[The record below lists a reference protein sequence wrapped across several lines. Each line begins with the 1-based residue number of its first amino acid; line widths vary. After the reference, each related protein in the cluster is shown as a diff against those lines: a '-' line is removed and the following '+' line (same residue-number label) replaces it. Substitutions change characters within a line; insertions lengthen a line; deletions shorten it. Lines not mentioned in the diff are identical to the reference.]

1 MGRPDNGLGGKTG
14 EKTKGLGLSAETI
27 AKLRQVQDFAK
38 LKQKQFNL
46 LRLHVN
52 SAQAQS
58 DFNLGLQFL
67 LKTESI
73 KFLDQIDFNF
83 RLQIFS
89 DNTIAWFF
97 LNLSVDSL
105 ISNLNK
111 YLLECWHDPT
121 LNYMFENMAN
131 YLHISYWIW
140 NHTRLLPCTK
150 PIALRFSWN

>member
-38 LKQKQFNL
+38 LEQKQFNL

-67 LKTESI
+67 LKTE
-73 KFLDQIDFNF
+73 N
-83 RLQIFS
+83 
-89 DNTIAWFF
+89 
-97 LNLSVDSL
+97 SL
-105 ISNLNK
+105 IKLIS
-111 YLLECWHDPT
+111 LLGCRS
-121 LNYMFENMAN
+121 LV
-131 YLHISYWIW
+131 IIQ
-140 NHTRLLPCTK
+140 
-150 PIALRFSWN
+150 

>member
-58 DFNLGLQFL
+58 DFNLGLKFL

-89 DNTIAWFF
+89 HNTIA
-97 LNLSVDSL
+97 
-105 ISNLNK
+105 
-111 YLLECWHDPT
+111 
-121 LNYMFENMAN
+121 
-131 YLHISYWIW
+131 
-140 NHTRLLPCTK
+140 
-150 PIALRFSWN
+150 

>member
-58 DFNLGLQFL
+58 DFNLGLKFL
-67 LKTESI
+67 LKTE
-73 KFLDQIDFNF
+73 N
-83 RLQIFS
+83 
-89 DNTIAWFF
+89 
-97 LNLSVDSL
+97 SL
-105 ISNLNK
+105 IKLIS
-111 YLLECWHDPT
+111 LLGC
-121 LNYMFENMAN
+121 
-131 YLHISYWIW
+131 
-140 NHTRLLPCTK
+140 
-150 PIALRFSWN
+150 RFLVIIQ